1 VALCIKWALN
11 LQQLIIFNKM
21 ALNENLIY
29 KYNFNSDSN
38 VNWNFELQFLRG
50 KNAEVGTFASGLISD
65 GAFEKSIT
73 VVNSYDDDLP
83 LGMPQTRV
91 LKLKLVLNGFV
102 GDYLELKDWILTGG
116 QIISNEFYPNQWRLL
131 SNNGRGATDVNYNIV
146 EFWGAQQF
154 TPITKYEGTFGNE
167 NLTIELNVPSI
178 DKFLFNKSLNL
189 FGLYL
194 IVLNSSEFLEFIDID
209 TVYQFRKTGTNSSSQ
224 SVDVLVATDY
234 QKQTAQFHTIEDIN
248 YALNLYTDI
257 QSATYLRSWLNK
269 NTSADTNRLIFFDN
283 LISKH
288 WTFYKQRNTLSKVEG
303 DELLKADELINVFI
317 KDTSNNIIG
326 GLFSEKS
333 KNGANQFIT
342 IYDFLKSIG
351 ESFVNKYIFSFLD
364 LDNTLTLPYFAIINQ
379 PIYDDY
385 TQINVDK
392 SIDLNHIISYEIL
405 DKNYLVNYAKSS
417 FYAIGDNQKSVQ
429 INNNLTL
436 IEDSHELKSLITT
449 SLQMPDVDD
458 KLYNNQSYY
467 KNNEMPINQ
476 IYYNYLS
483 SDAILVHTKTK
494 LNLGDSLELTSSE
507 NSTGNFDFASVSN
520 SGQRWSNW
528 RDIVVYTNSM
538 NNAGGLNYMQCLG
551 INNIYNPNAKYTKLS
566 VIDYKLRQQNLGGVV
581 TFDFNNLSSYLP
593 NEFYKSNKNII
604 VSCETNYINGISEVV
619 LYTKG

>member
-1 VALCIKWALN
+1 
-11 LQQLIIFNKM
+11 M

-29 KYNFNSDSN
+29 KYNFSSDSN

-50 KNAEVGTFASGLISD
+50 KNAQVGTFASGLISD

-326 GLFSEKS
+326 GLFSGKS

-528 RDIVVYTNSM
+528 RDIVVYANSM

>member
-1 VALCIKWALN
+1 
-11 LQQLIIFNKM
+11 M

-29 KYNFNSDSN
+29 KYNFSSDSN

-326 GLFSEKS
+326 GLFSGKS

-528 RDIVVYTNSM
+528 RDIVVYANSM

>member
-1 VALCIKWALN
+1 
-11 LQQLIIFNKM
+11 
-21 ALNENLIY
+21 
-29 KYNFNSDSN
+29 
-38 VNWNFELQFLRG
+38 
-50 KNAEVGTFASGLISD
+50 
-65 GAFEKSIT
+65 
-73 VVNSYDDDLP
+73 
-83 LGMPQTRV
+83 
-91 LKLKLVLNGFV
+91 
-102 GDYLELKDWILTGG
+102 
-116 QIISNEFYPNQWRLL
+116 
-131 SNNGRGATDVNYNIV
+131 
-146 EFWGAQQF
+146 
-154 TPITKYEGTFGNE
+154 
-167 NLTIELNVPSI
+167 
-178 DKFLFNKSLNL
+178 
-189 FGLYL
+189 
-194 IVLNSSEFLEFIDID
+194 
-209 TVYQFRKTGTNSSSQ
+209 
-224 SVDVLVATDY
+224 
-234 QKQTAQFHTIEDIN
+234 
-248 YALNLYTDI
+248 
-257 QSATYLRSWLNK
+257 
-269 NTSADTNRLIFFDN
+269 LIFFDN

>member
-1 VALCIKWALN
+1 
-11 LQQLIIFNKM
+11 M

-29 KYNFNSDSN
+29 KYNFSSDSN

-50 KNAEVGTFASGLISD
+50 KNAEVGTFASELISD

-116 QIISNEFYPNQWRLL
+116 QIISNEFYPNMWRLL
-131 SNNGRGATDVNYNIV
+131 SNNGRGASDVNYNIV

-167 NLTIELNVPSI
+167 NLTIELNVPSV

-209 TVYQFRKTGTNSSSQ
+209 TVYQFRKTGTNSLSQ

-234 QKQTAQFHTIEDIN
+234 EKQSAQFHTIEDIN

-288 WTFYKQRNTLSKVEG
+288 WTFYKQRNTLSKIEG

>member
-1 VALCIKWALN
+1 
-11 LQQLIIFNKM
+11 M

-29 KYNFNSDSN
+29 KYNFSSDSN

-116 QIISNEFYPNQWRLL
+116 QVISNEFYPNQWRLL

>member
-1 VALCIKWALN
+1 
-11 LQQLIIFNKM
+11 M

-29 KYNFNSDSN
+29 KYNFSSDSN

>member
-1 VALCIKWALN
+1 
-11 LQQLIIFNKM
+11 M

-116 QIISNEFYPNQWRLL
+116 QVISNEFYPNQWRLL